1 MSDKPDS
8 KMLSDDQVDRLLG
21 AFYQQE
27 VPEVLDQLP
36 STWAQ
41 LAGSDQGAQA
51 KVERKE
57 QAQPTV
63 TVATRPR
70 KQESSAGR
78 VVAVLASMAACAAL
92 VVLTNLGG
100 GTQDLTETL
109 PVSGG
114 EPGRS
119 AVVDPESSTTM
130 EEVEGFEFAPE
141 KKKDPAE
148 SPESADEQ

>member
-27 VPEVLDQLP
+27 IPAALDQLP

-41 LAGSDQGAQA
+41 LASAEKAAPADI
-51 KVERKE
+51 RKQE
-57 QAQPTV
+57 QARPTV
-63 TVATRPR
+63 TVGTTTR
-70 KQESSAGR
+70 KQDSSGSR
-78 VVAVLASMAACAAL
+78 IVAVLASMAACAAL

-100 GTQDLTETL
+100 GTQDYGDTL

-114 EPGRS
+114 EPGS
-119 AVVDPESSTTM
+119 AAIVDPESSTTM

-141 KKKDPAE
+141 KEKEPAE
-148 SPESADEQ
+148 SPDSADE

>member
-8 KMLSDDQVDRLLG
+8 RMLSDDQVDRLLG

-36 STWAQ
+36 STWSQIAT
-41 LAGSDQGAQA
+41 APEGVPAASTTP
-51 KVERKE
+51 V
-57 QAQPTV
+57 V
-63 TVATRPR
+63 TVATAPR
-70 KQESSAGR
+70 KQDSASSR

-100 GTQDLTETL
+100 GTDEYTDTL

-114 EPGRS
+114 EPGG
-119 AVVDPESSTTM
+119 AAIVDPESNTTM

-141 KKKDPAE
+141 TPQEPAE
-148 SPESADEQ
+148 TPESADE

>member
-8 KMLSDDQVDRLLG
+8 RMLSDDQVDRLLG

-36 STWAQ
+36 STWSQIAT
-41 LAGSDQGAQA
+41 APEGVPAAS
-51 KVERKE
+51 
-57 QAQPTV
+57 PTPVV
-63 TVATRPR
+63 TVATAPR
-70 KQESSAGR
+70 KQDSTSSR
-78 VVAVLASMAACAAL
+78 IVAVLASMAACAAL

-100 GTQDLTETL
+100 GTDEYADTL

-114 EPGRS
+114 EPGGT
-119 AVVDPESSTTM
+119 AIVDPESNTTM

-141 KKKDPAE
+141 TQQEPAE
-148 SPESADEQ
+148 TPESADE